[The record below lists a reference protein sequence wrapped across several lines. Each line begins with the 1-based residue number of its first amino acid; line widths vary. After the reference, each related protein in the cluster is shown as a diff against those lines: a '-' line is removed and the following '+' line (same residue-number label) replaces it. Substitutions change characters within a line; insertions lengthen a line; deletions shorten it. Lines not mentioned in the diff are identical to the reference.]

1 MTGLDYFA
9 WFVLIVLV
17 LSLVAAVIV
26 LGGLPGQIAASRGHP
41 QRDAIRVAGWVG
53 ILFGGVF
60 WPLAL
65 IWAFTRS
72 PFLPMEPPETEADA
86 AEAAQ

>member
-1 MTGLDYFA
+1 MSALDYFA

-17 LSLVAAVIV
+17 LTLVVAVIV
-26 LGGLPGQIAASRGHP
+26 LGGLPGKIAAGRGHP
-41 QRDAIRVAGWVG
+41 QQDAIRVAGWVG
-53 ILFGGVF
+53 IIFGGVF

-72 PFLPMEPPETEADA
+72 AFLPMEPPEEEGDVVEASK
-86 AEAAQ
+86 